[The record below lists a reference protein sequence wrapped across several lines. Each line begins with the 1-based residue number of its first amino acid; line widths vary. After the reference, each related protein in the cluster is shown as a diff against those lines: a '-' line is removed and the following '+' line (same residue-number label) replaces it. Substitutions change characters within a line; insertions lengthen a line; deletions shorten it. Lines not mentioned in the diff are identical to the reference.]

1 MGFTGW
7 RSAQLSRE
15 ILEKLSK
22 TIDQLKVVMKA
33 SDSLSG
39 QVNGLYEVE
48 KSFRAEE
55 ETEHSLKIK
64 RKRHKMSENET
75 PKDEDLNEEASLE
88 ENSGQLMALKN
99 LSRISNVTAEGADEE
114 IRNQSVTLQ
123 LQRQMPPWLKR
134 FI

>member
-1 MGFTGW
+1 MGFTGLALC
-7 RSAQLSRE
+7 STKSGNFRE
-15 ILEKLSK
+15 
-22 TIDQLKVVMKA
+22 TFQDNDQLKVVMKV

-48 KSFRAEE
+48 KSFKAEE

-64 RKRHKMSENET
+64 LKRHKMSENET

-99 LSRISNVTAEGADEE
+99 LSRC
-114 IRNQSVTLQ
+114 
-123 LQRQMPPWLKR
+123 QMMR
-134 FI
+134 